1 MATARKSRLAP
12 VLQAETKH
20 SLERMEMASIPIATG
35 NETGG
40 SLAARLERGELVVF
54 TPCPVPLVQAEDRD
68 FLLTLRQ
75 RSSKK
80 NISFNPA
87 TGALSGQVRTSNS
100 DESRA
105 RSALAEF
112 SRQTVR
118 WLADLLPAYAA
129 AMQFDRVSYR
139 PDEEAIRRLR
149 PSARG
154 DLLHIDAFPSRP
166 TQGRRILRL
175 FVNINPQEP
184 RVWATSEMFA
194 ALLRDHGAQVGLPRP
209 TAPAWAARVGQGLLD
224 LFQPGS
230 EKRTAYDR
238 FMLRLH
244 HYLKSN
250 DRFQERAPRRFWHF
264 PPNSAWLLF
273 SDGLS
278 HAELRGRYALE
289 HSFFISPKALVLPDE
304 SPAALLEKACGMP
317 IIPRA
322 A

>member
-1 MATARKSRLAP
+1 
-12 VLQAETKH
+12 
-20 SLERMEMASIPIATG
+20 MASIPNTTG

-54 TPCPVPLVQAEDRD
+54 SPCPIPFPKAEERD

-87 TGALSGQVRTSNS
+87 TGALSGHVRVSKS
-100 DESRA
+100 DEKRL
-105 RSALAEF
+105 RSVLAEF
-112 SRQTVR
+112 SRQTVC
-118 WLADLLPAYAA
+118 WLAGLLPAYAA
-129 AMQFDRVSYR
+129 AMRIDRVSYR

-149 PSARG
+149 PSARS

-166 TQGRRILRL
+166 TQGWRILRL
-175 FVNINPQEP
+175 FVNINPHEP
-184 RVWATSEMFA
+184 RVWATSETFA
-194 ALLRDHGAQVGLPRP
+194 TLLRGHGAQVGLPRP
-209 TAPAWAARVGQGLLD
+209 TAPGWTARLGQGLLD

-244 HYLKSN
+244 HYLKTN

-264 PPNSAWLLF
+264 PPHSAWLLF

-289 HSFFISPKALVLPDE
+289 HSFLISPKALELPEE
-304 SPAALLEKACGMP
+304 SPAALLEKSCGMP
-317 IIPRA
+317 ITPRA